1 MMNNLKGKWA
11 LVTGASSG
19 IGMDLARLLAQSGC
33 NVVITARRVERLQL
47 LKEELELAYNV
58 QIEAIANDLS
68 QIDGAS
74 KLFDAVEERQLPIS
88 VLVNNAGIGLN
99 GQFTELALEDQM
111 GMIQLNL
118 NSLTELTHRFLAG
131 MQTRNEG
138 WILQVASTYAFQ
150 PGAGYAA
157 YAASKAYV
165 LSFSLALNHELR
177 GSNIKHSAL
186 CPGPTRTEF
195 FEVAGNTS
203 NPFMNA
209 LMLDSKEVAE
219 LGFRAVLVGK
229 PFVVPGFINRLF
241 IFTQRLVPR
250 SVVVAIAA
258 MFGK

>member
-1 MMNNLKGKWA
+1 MNNMKGKWA

-19 IGMDLARLLAQSGC
+19 IGMDLARLFAQSGC
-33 NVVITARRVERLQL
+33 NMVITARRVERLQL
-47 LKEELELAYNV
+47 LKEELEIAHKV
-58 QIEAIANDLS
+58 QVEVIANDLS
-68 QIDGAS
+68 QIDGAR
-74 KLFDAVEERQLPIS
+74 KLFDAVEEKNLPIS

-99 GQFTELALEDQM
+99 GQFTELALDDQM
-111 GMIQLNL
+111 SMIQLNL
-118 NSLTELTHRFLAG
+118 NSLTELTQRFITG

-150 PGAGYAA
+150 PGAGYAT
-157 YAASKAYV
+157 YAASKAYL

-177 GSNIKHSAL
+177 GSNIRHTAL

-209 LMLDSKEVAE
+209 LMLDSKQVAD
-219 LGFRAVLVGK
+219 LGFRAVLAGK
-229 PFVVPGFINRLF
+229 PFVVPGFLNRLF
-241 IFTQRLVPR
+241 IFSQRLVSR
-250 SVVVAIAA
+250 SFVVTVAA